1 MNIKHMKM
9 FLFFCALLLRGCC
22 DVHGLSKH
30 WAFISAQMSFH
41 NITGSKAMHT
51 SHCRQCLH
59 AHSNYK
65 MSFRGLIC
73 SDLSLLKGTFQNWW
87 EINLK
92 KYLRLHANNV
102 SPTED
107 FAITSCIH
115 PSFAGFNTDL
125 TLSPGWV
132 HSPFLFFSTYSSHT
146 SPALYLF
153 LVISSYVPSFF
164 FFSWPFH
171 PLLASP
177 PAPSLLLFQC
187 SSF

>member
-9 FLFFCALLLRGCC
+9 FLFF
-22 DVHGLSKH
+22 VHR
-30 WAFISAQMSFH
+30 AFISALMSSH

-51 SHCRQCLH
+51 SHCRQCLR

-65 MSFRGLIC
+65 RSFRGLVC
-73 SDLSLLKGTFQNWW
+73 SDLSLLKGTFQSWW
-87 EINLK
+87 EINFK
-92 KYLRLHANNV
+92 TYLRLHANNV
-102 SPTED
+102 SSTED

-115 PSFAGFNTDL
+115 PSFAGFTTDL

-153 LVISSYVPSFF
+153 LVISSYVPSF
-164 FFSWPFH
+164 
-171 PLLASP
+171 
-177 PAPSLLLFQC
+177 
-187 SSF
+187 SSFLDPSTPF